1 MHYEL
6 VLVTDKFDS
15 RGLCPWFNSLDT
27 AKIVGAHSGLDY
39 GVIEVNGLISR
50 VVFDTRY
57 EVSV

>member
-6 VLVTDKFDS
+6 VLVTDKFDPK
-15 RGLCPWFNSLDT
+15 GLYPRFNSLDT
-27 AKIVGAHSGLDY
+27 AKIVGEHSGLHY

-57 EVSV
+57 EVNG